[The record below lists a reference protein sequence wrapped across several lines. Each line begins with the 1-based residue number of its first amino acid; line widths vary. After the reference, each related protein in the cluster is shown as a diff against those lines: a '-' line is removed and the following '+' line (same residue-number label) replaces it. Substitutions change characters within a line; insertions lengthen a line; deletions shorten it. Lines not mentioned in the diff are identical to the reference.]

1 MTISRS
7 RAQWT
12 PLPME
17 EETERGLPVVLRQR
31 HRWVSPVTE
40 RKIEEAWGPKGRR
53 QVCQVCQ
60 EERLSHRSLRLHV
73 NAHFLLNFCLC
84 GYHDVYP
91 YPVTVHRMNCFP
103 GENPVVNEDT
113 FLEYLA
119 IIRPSVIK
127 ALTLAALTSGFQ
139 TILKYACQQSPMV
152 SNKPDPTP
160 VPEQPE
166 EAEGAVVSVPRTAT
180 PPPEKP
186 NRLATVEERLLGLQ
200 ADFTQLAPDLL
211 NTTTGLYQL
220 KDSVGR
226 IKRRLCGRQVRHR
239 SKTQYPDPLQE

>member
-1 MTISRS
+1 M
-7 RAQWT
+7 
-12 PLPME
+12 
-17 EETERGLPVVLRQR
+17 ERGLPAILRRR
-31 HRWVSPVTE
+31 HRWVSPATE
-40 RKIEEAWGPKGRR
+40 KRIETAWGPKGRR

-60 EERLSHRSLRLHV
+60 EERPSHRSLRLHV
-73 NAHFLLNFCLC
+73 NAHFLLNFCPC

-91 YPVTVHRMNCFP
+91 YPVTVHKMNCFA
-103 GENPVVNEDT
+103 GENHVVDEDT
-113 FLEYLA
+113 FPEYLA
-119 IIRPSVIK
+119 IIRPSVKK

-139 TILKYACQQSPMV
+139 TILKYARQQSTMV
-152 SNKPDPTP
+152 SNEPDPTP

-166 EAEGAVVSVPRTAT
+166 GAEGAVVSAPPP

-186 NRLATVEERLLGLQ
+186 TRLATVEERLLRLQ

-226 IKRRLCGRQVRHR
+226 IKQRLRARQARHR
-239 SKTQYPDPLQE
+239 SQTQYHDPLQE